1 MNDVYSRNLTTDAS
15 RLAHRSWI
23 MNLINLIEKVK
34 NVSRATLIFRTI
46 LGFCMLVMLAPFF
59 VALSAVIGGYMPSIA
74 MVIILVIIEVV
85 AGFWWAKLPSLFD
98 W

>member
-1 MNDVYSRNLTTDAS
+1 
-15 RLAHRSWI
+15 
-23 MNLINLIEKVK
+23 
-34 NVSRATLIFRTI
+34 
-46 LGFCMLVMLAPFF
+46 MLVMLAPFF